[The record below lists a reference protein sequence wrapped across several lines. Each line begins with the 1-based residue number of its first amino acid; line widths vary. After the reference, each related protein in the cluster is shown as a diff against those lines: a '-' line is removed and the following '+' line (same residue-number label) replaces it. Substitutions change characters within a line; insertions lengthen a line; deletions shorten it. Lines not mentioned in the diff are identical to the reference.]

1 MGWFQK
7 RRTFFYLFWYFYSF
21 RFEIN
26 SVVLPIYP
34 QFCSDGRYSVFLSL
48 FADSVSVQNET
59 EIVHP
64 EFNQYD
70 TICTLFSFYFSSKKK
85 DEGSKQGPYL
95 KNEKKHFI
103 FFCSV
108 LCFLLSLKK
117 NQNEGK
123 KERMWMVKC
132 NCRKHA
138 SSHPLQTASSLHP
151 LSHVMHRLSSIT
163 IRYSDF

>member
-7 RRTFFYLFWYFYSF
+7 RRTFSYLFWYFYSF

-108 LCFLLSLKK
+108 LCFLLSLEKK
-117 NQNEGK
+117 TKTKGK
-123 KERMWMVKC
+123 KKECEWWNVIAENMHQATLFRQLQVSTHFHMWC
-132 NCRKHA
+132 IDCL
-138 SSHPLQTASSLHP
+138 P
-151 LSHVMHRLSSIT
+151 
-163 IRYSDF
+163 